1 MIGKSRRSAVVD
13 VIALTTVLGLALSF
27 TASGQQNRESS
38 LWEKAQQELL
48 KADYPLPTFIKL
60 YSKDGKQSLTGTCKA
75 KDPATGQLVF
85 RPGDPGSVSEVTCTF
100 IIVHFLTPDERP
112 KETPW
117 PSTDEEFIK
126 YALRDIPKF
135 SEELKENS
143 KEATKKAREE
153 FNKGMV
159 DTLCSKESI
168 ARLQKLVQ
176 EIQIGPKMKAHYQ
189 TMINGCRSKDFKTL
203 IDQINTENNRT
214 CGIRVDTFTLDFK
227 RIGKGKWLNNPGP
240 QGLCNVVSVYE
251 LEISAGSSFATT
263 LKNTVL
269 TVGGPPSGVPFLEGF
284 DGACKAIREDNKVP
298 MVWSETNNDVF
309 EPTCD
314 FIKHDYILPPI
325 PYQ

>member
-1 MIGKSRRSAVVD
+1 MIGTSRRSLVLQI
-13 VIALTTVLGLALSF
+13 IALGTVLGLALSF
-27 TASGQQNRESS
+27 TALGQQNKESS
-38 LWEKAQQELL
+38 SWEKAQQELL
-48 KADYPLPTFIKL
+48 KADSYPTFIKV

-85 RPGDPGSVSEVTCTF
+85 RPQDPGGVNEITCML

-126 YALRDIPKF
+126 YGLRDIPKF
-135 SEELKENS
+135 AEELKRNP
-143 KEATKKAREE
+143 KKATEKAREE
-153 FNKGMV
+153 WERGM
-159 DTLCSKESI
+159 DGLLCSNESI
-168 ARLQKLVQ
+168 DAVKKRMQELQM
-176 EIQIGPKMKAHYQ
+176 GPNVKVRYQ
-189 TMINGCRSKDFKTL
+189 TMINVCRSKNFKTL
-203 IDQINTENNRT
+203 IDQINTENSRT

-251 LEISAGSSFATT
+251 LDVSAGSSFATT
-263 LKNTVL
+263 IKNTVL
-269 TVGGPPSGVPFLEGF
+269 TVGGPPSEVPALEGF
-284 DGACKAIREDNKVP
+284 DAACKAIREDNKVP
-298 MVWSETNNDVF
+298 RVWTDTNNDPF